1 VIRRPGRT
9 TGELITLTAAK
20 TVSNTAL
27 RWVGP
32 FLPTLERA
40 FSSSTGTLTG
50 IMGVAE
56 LGGLNTL
63 VTGPALDRGHERTI
77 YAAGLGLVAVS
88 SVIALAGTVTAFA
101 ISFVLLIVGVGNLT
115 AAGHAWIGHR
125 VPFSSRNRAIG
136 AYEMS
141 WAVALLVGAP
151 MLSMLIEWYGWRGP
165 YVALAVGSMLAAA
178 LVLVRVRP
186 GVVHTATTPNATANG
201 GTHRARLPAPA
212 YLPMVASASIAAS
225 GIGIF
230 VISGAWLEDRHDLS
244 TGGLGLV
251 AAMFG
256 AVELFASGAVAS
268 VADRIGSRRSVAG
281 GLLVLGAGVV
291 TMALSG
297 ESAALA
303 VAGLAVFLL
312 GFEYAFVSSLTMV
325 TEAAPASRGKAIGV
339 SNSIGTLARSG
350 SVVLTGQLYEQFGI
364 AGSLTM
370 VTVTGTAALTL
381 TLLGS
386 RPTPIR

>member
-1 VIRRPGRT
+1 
-9 TGELITLTAAK
+9 
-20 TVSNTAL
+20 
-27 RWVGP
+27 
-32 FLPTLERA
+32 
-40 FSSSTGTLTG
+40 
-50 IMGVAE
+50 
-56 LGGLNTL
+56 
-63 VTGPALDRGHERTI
+63 
-77 YAAGLGLVAVS
+77 
-88 SVIALAGTVTAFA
+88 
-101 ISFVLLIVGVGNLT
+101 
-115 AAGHAWIGHR
+115 
-125 VPFSSRNRAIG
+125 
-136 AYEMS
+136 
-141 WAVALLVGAP
+141 
-151 MLSMLIEWYGWRGP
+151 
-165 YVALAVGSMLAAA
+165 
-178 LVLVRVRP
+178 
-186 GVVHTATTPNATANG
+186 
-201 GTHRARLPAPA
+201 
-212 YLPMVASASIAAS
+212 MVASASIAAS

-230 VISGAWLEDRHDLS
+230 VISGAWLEDRHDMS

-251 AAMFG
+251 AAVFG

-281 GLLVLGAGVV
+281 GLLVLGAGLV

-350 SVVLTGQLYEQFGI
+350 SVVLTGQLYEQFGV

-370 VTVTGTAALTL
+370 VTFTGAAALTL

-386 RPTPIR
+386 RHAPIR